1 MNNHHISVP
10 KADLILAMDE
20 LRLSGRDYYADLLKK
35 ALFSAPVSAEP
46 VAQVAEDFI
55 FFLRKQPN
63 GERWPV
69 DTKLYAALIAT
80 PVSAEPVAHAMEAI
94 MGYRLEFKPGEYCY
108 YTPEGYALE
117 AYKGDAPA
125 HALYANPQPGCPSE
139 IEVYKGWCW
148 VRPKYNFGNIV
159 DETFRPLFL
168 GPQLGAP
175 VAAQAPVFSV
185 GVRGVGLIDD
195 NPSALAIYF
204 YAAPNNDDIR
214 ALHEVVSGTPV
225 AAQAQPT
232 RRELDMAMLIKNLAR
247 QVRRAEPYGTNYHRI
262 SDDALDALKRWGLD
276 GSPVRTTK
284 PEGTQ
289 SQQVDKSTEM
299 QRQLVDRTPDLHRQQ
314 QPESS
319 ADQFRDAAQMIEP
332 SGNSGGLPVSVRDAL
347 DWYAQQVG
355 NCRRFGT
362 AGDAARADLDAD
374 GGRRARAALAQQDAD
389 KVDATPPS
397 AHNRE
402 MSAIGRAKERV
413 AESLPEMWAIQ
424 ISIEAGAGTVHLIYP
439 DSSGVLI
446 DSGEPLSEQINE
458 AYDQAIDAA
467 RKEQA

>member
-1 MNNHHISVP
+1 MSTNTQKN
-10 KADLILAMDE
+10 A
-20 LRLSGRDYYADLLKK
+20 
-35 ALFSAPVSAEP
+35 
-46 VAQVAEDFI
+46 
-55 FFLRKQPN
+55 
-63 GERWPV
+63 
-69 DTKLYAALIAT
+69 

-94 MGYRLEFKPGEYCY
+94 MGYRLELKLGKYCY

-247 QVRRAEPYGTNYHRI
+247 QVRRAESYGTNYHRI

-332 SGNSGGLPVSVRDAL
+332 SGNSGELDEDTEFMGWLNATCSYDDLNKPEIELAKDA
-347 DWYAQQVG
+347 WQ
-355 NCRRFGT
+355 
-362 AGDAARADLDAD
+362 
-374 GGRRARAALAQQDAD
+374 ARAALAQQDAD
-389 KVDATPPS
+389 KVDA
-397 AHNRE
+397 
-402 MSAIGRAKERV
+402 ERWRTFIDNYD
-413 AESLPEMWAIQ
+413 EY
-424 ISIEAGAGTVHLIYP
+424 GTV
-439 DSSGVLI
+439 GFI
-446 DSGEPLSEQINE
+446 DGSALKTV
-458 AYDQAIDAA
+458 IDAA